1 MFTVVTYVA
10 IGFIVGAYAMTIP
23 GFEPAVY
30 QTLSAICKTTSEMFV
45 QMTKA
50 DKPIPKKSKRPQT
63 PAEFSEHEFSEDD
76 RSD

>member
-1 MFTVVTYVA
+1 MFTLVTYVS

-30 QTLSAICKTTSEMFV
+30 QTLSAIRRTTSEMFA

-50 DKPIPKKSKRPQT
+50 EKPISKKQKRAQT
-63 PAEFSEHEFSEDD
+63 PAEFSEHEFSDD
-76 RSD
+76 E

>member
-1 MFTVVTYVA
+1 
-10 IGFIVGAYAMTIP
+10 MTIP

-30 QTLSAICKTTSEMFV
+30 QTLSAIRRTTSEMFV

-63 PAEFSEHEFSEDD
+63 PAEFSEDEFSYNE
-76 RSD
+76 